1 MPHGFTATIRIE
13 QITVKAERRN
23 PPEAEARNQI
33 IKSNV
38 NHRGWYLSG
47 LGAESKMN
55 ECQTV
60 GLAPL
65 FNLFQGAVHAQQ
77 MD

>member
-1 MPHGFTATIRIE
+1 MDSTKAMRIE
-13 QITVKAERRN
+13 QITVKAERRS

-33 IKSNV
+33 INSNV
-38 NHRGWYLSG
+38 NHRGWYVSG

-65 FNLFQGAVHAQQ
+65 FNLLQGAVQGQQ